1 MRKIIIVLASV
12 FILASCSDIKPIETR
27 STNNLNGGKVV
38 TVDVLF
44 DFDGIRMYRF
54 YDDGHYVYF
63 AKVLNGAR
71 TTWQQSK
78 GKTTRYVSVETV
90 GD

>member
-1 MRKIIIVLASV
+1 MSKIVVVLAAIL
-12 FILASCSDIKPIETR
+12 ILASCAMKPIETR
-27 STNNLNGGKVV
+27 TTNNSNGGK
-38 TVDVLF
+38 VDVLF